1 MPVANPVIVL
11 LAPVLVT
18 APGFMVHV
26 PAGKPESTTLPV
38 ATAQVG
44 WVVAPG
50 IGDEGVMGCEL
61 ITTAADGN
69 EIHPPVLVTVK
80 LYVPVN
86 RPDTVALGVFP
97 DIAPGFIVQF
107 PAGNPVNNTLP
118 VEVPQ
123 VGCVI
128 VLTTGAEGVPG
139 SLFITVLTDGSEIQP
154 TAFVTV

>member
-1 MPVANPVIVL
+1 M
-11 LAPVLVT
+11 LVT

-44 WVVAPG
+44 WVVAPS
-50 IGDEGVMGCEL
+50 IGADGVIGCEL
-61 ITTAADGN
+61 IIAAADGN
-69 EIHPPVLVTVK
+69 EIHPPALVTVK
-80 LYVPVN
+80 LYVSVTN
-86 RPDTVALGVFP
+86 PDTVASGVFP
-97 DIAPGFIVQF
+97 VIAPGFIVQF

-118 VEVPQ
+118 VEVLQ